1 MFGINLYRVDGISM
15 QPRIPDGSFVLC
27 MSAFS
32 RTRLTLGAIYLFDH
46 PRLGELIKTLVKI
59 DNAGNLWFK
68 GENDTS
74 ISSQEMGPIRSGRV
88 IGKVTL
94 IISA

>member
-1 MFGINLYRVDGISM
+1 MFGINLYRVAGVSM
-15 QPRIPDGSFVLC
+15 QPRIPAGSFVLC
-27 MSAFS
+27 MSAFKRPS
-32 RTRLTLGAIYLFDH
+32 LKLGGIYLFKH

-59 DNAGNLWFK
+59 DSAGNLWFK

-74 ISSQEMGPIRSGRV
+74 ISSQDMGPVRSSRI